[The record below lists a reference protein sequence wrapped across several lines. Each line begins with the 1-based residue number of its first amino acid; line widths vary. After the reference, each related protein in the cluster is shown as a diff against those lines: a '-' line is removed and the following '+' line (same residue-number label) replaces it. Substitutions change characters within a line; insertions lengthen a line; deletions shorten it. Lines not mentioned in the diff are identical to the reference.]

1 MKFSSVSEYMYIS
14 CYVFS
19 EEKAAELKIRLE
31 QAEKAKEVSS
41 STLQER
47 IHRYPLLPILY
58 SVYIIASAC
67 GLLHTS
73 CFLMS

>member
-1 MKFSSVSEYMYIS
+1 MYIGG
-14 CYVFS
+14 YVCS

-47 IHRYPLLPILY
+47 IHRYPQLPSLY
-58 SVYIIASAC
+58 PVYRQASAC

-73 CFLMS
+73 